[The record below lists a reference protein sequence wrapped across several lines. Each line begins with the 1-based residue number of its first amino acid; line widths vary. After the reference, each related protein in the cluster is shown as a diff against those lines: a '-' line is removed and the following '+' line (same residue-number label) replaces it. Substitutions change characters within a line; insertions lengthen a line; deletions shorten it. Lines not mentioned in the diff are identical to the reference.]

1 MTVSAAGRPPGTGA
15 GRVRYLFL
23 LYGDPAGEA
32 DLAPEQRREIVEGH
46 IALGRELAA
55 AGTLYLAEALGDGA
69 RVLRTDGTVTDGPFA
84 ETKEQVGSVYVV
96 DCASA
101 DEALALARRMPSS
114 PGLTVEIR
122 EIQEV

>member
-1 MTVSAAGRPPGTGA
+1 
-15 GRVRYLFL
+15 VRYLFL

-32 DLAPEQRREIVEGH
+32 DLTPEQRRAVVDGH
-46 IALGRELAA
+46 VALGRELAA
-55 AGTLYLAEALGDGA
+55 SGTLRLAEALGDGV
-69 RVLRTDGTVTDGPFA
+69 RVLHADGTVTDGPYA
-84 ETKEQVGSVYVV
+84 ETKEQLGSVYVV

-101 DEALALARRMPSS
+101 AEALALAHRMPAS

>member
-1 MTVSAAGRPPGTGA
+1 MLKSTGA
-15 GRVRYLFL
+15 FV
-23 LYGDPAGEA
+23 AGEA
-32 DLAPEQRREIVEGH
+32 LRPITTATTIREK
-46 IALGRELAA
+46 
-55 AGTLYLAEALGDGA
+55 DGQ
-69 RVLRTDGTVTDGPFA
+69 TIVTDGPFA

>member
-15 GRVRYLFL
+15 GGVRYLFL
-23 LYGDPAGEA
+23 LYGDPAGET
-32 DLAPEQRREIVEGH
+32 DLTAEQRRAVVGGH
-46 IALGRELAA
+46 VALGRELAA
-55 AGTLYLAEALGDGA
+55 AGTLHLAEALGDGV
-69 RVLRTDGTVTDGPFA
+69 RVLHTDGTVTDGPFA
-84 ETKEQVGSVYVV
+84 ETKEQLGSVYVV

-101 DEALALARRMPSS
+101 GEALALARRMPAS

>member
-1 MTVSAAGRPPGTGA
+1 M
-15 GRVRYLFL
+15 RYLFL

-32 DLAPEQRREIVEGH
+32 DLAPEQQREIVEGH

-55 AGTLYLAEALGDGA
+55 AGTLYLAETLGDGA

-84 ETKEQVGSVYVV
+84 ETTEQVGSVYVV

>member
-1 MTVSAAGRPPGTGA
+1 M
-15 GRVRYLFL
+15 RYLFL
-23 LYGDPAGEA
+23 LYCDPAGEA

-55 AGTLYLAEALGDGA
+55 AGTLYLAEALGDGV

>member
-1 MTVSAAGRPPGTGA
+1 M
-15 GRVRYLFL
+15 RYLFL
-23 LYGDPAGEA
+23 LYGDPTGEA
-32 DLAPEQRREIVEGH
+32 DLTPEQRLAVVEGH

-55 AGTLYLAEALGDGA
+55 AGALHLAEALGEGV
-69 RVLRTDGTVTDGPFA
+69 RVLHADGTVTDGPFA
-84 ETKEQVGSVYVV
+84 ETKEQLGSAYVV

-101 DEALALARRMPSS
+101 DDALALGRRMPSS